1 MSHREDTQKLLSLKG
16 ILHSDE
22 GPIGDEP
29 NFRSL
34 RDGRRYVTARDADNI
49 RDVTFVGFPQLDAIR
64 EEKLANLAADLAKP
78 TKEAS
83 PKTIVRYLDYLPKDK
98 VFIVERL
105 QTQRSWR
112 PVRGTTQDDVVL
124 DVAWDLL
131 LALAYLHATG
141 TAHGDVRLHNI
152 IPFPSEDSSRVRFKL
167 LGHGL
172 VPEVISHNLRNDGYT
187 APELRFSGKWY
198 AFSANTKPT
207 FESDIWMLGMVLW
220 HCHRFG
226 VYYDG
231 RGSARERW
239 ESDRL
244 VQPDLTNGAE
254 FGINPLAT
262 RVRGCEPSPHRFVE
276 DLLHKMLIPDPKRR
290 WTAADLLEQMKM
302 QRNYTPAEDEIRR
315 DLADL
320 QAALKGEKYDT
331 FRRLAATLREAPR
344 RSWARL
350 GGWLFLLAFVLVP
363 LNWEGL

>member
-1 MSHREDTQKLLSLKG
+1 MSHREASQNLLSLKG

-22 GPIGDEP
+22 GPVGDEP
-29 NFRSL
+29 DFRSL
-34 RDGRRYVTARDADNI
+34 RDGRRYITARDADGI
-49 RDVTFVGFPQLDAIR
+49 RDVTFVGFPQLDATR
-64 EEKLANLAADLAKP
+64 EEKLANLAADLVKP

-83 PKTIVRYLDYLPKDK
+83 PETVVRYLDYLPKGK

-105 QTQRSWR
+105 PVQVSWR
-112 PVRGTTQDDVVL
+112 PVRGTTQDDIVL

-141 TAHGDVRLHNI
+141 TAHGDVRLHNVF
-152 IPFPSEDSSRVRFKL
+152 PFPSEDSSRVRFKL
-167 LGHGL
+167 FGHGL
-172 VPEVISHNLRNDGYT
+172 VPEVLSHNLRNDGYT
-187 APELRFSGKWY
+187 APELRFPGKWY

-244 VQPDLTNGAE
+244 GQPDLTDGAE
-254 FGINPLAT
+254 FGIHPLAP
-262 RVRGCEPSPHRFVE
+262 RGCGCEPSPHRFSE

-302 QRNYTPAEDEIRR
+302 QRNYTPAEDDMKR

-331 FRRLAATLREAPR
+331 FRRMAATLREAPR
-344 RSWARL
+344 RSWTWL
-350 GGWLFLLAFVLVP
+350 GGWMCLLAFFLVI
-363 LNWEGL
+363 L